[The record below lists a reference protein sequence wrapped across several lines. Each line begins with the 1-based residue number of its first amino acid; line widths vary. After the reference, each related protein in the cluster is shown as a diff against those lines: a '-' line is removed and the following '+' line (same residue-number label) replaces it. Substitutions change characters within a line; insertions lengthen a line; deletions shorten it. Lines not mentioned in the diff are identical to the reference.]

1 LNQNYP
7 NPFNATTVIRY
18 QLPVAGKMS
27 LKVYDLLGR
36 KTATLH
42 EGVRPPGFY
51 DATFDAGRLAGG
63 VYFYRLTAGTDF
75 VQTKK
80 LLLLK

>member
-1 LNQNYP
+1 M
-7 NPFNATTVIRY
+7 IRY

-36 KTATLH
+36 KIATLY
-42 EGVRPPGFY
+42 EDVRPPGLY
-51 DATFDAGRLAGG
+51 DATFNAGGLVSG
-63 VYFYRLTAGTDF
+63 VYFCRLTAGMDF